1 MYRTQCTIWWALKII
16 FPVQLIFH
24 SRFKF
29 PSLRKEQ
36 CLSLTGLGSTLTYVF
51 PFRALI
57 SFYPIIKTFVYFHLS
72 NYKLSE
78 IGDTCHGLSRTKQLL
93 KYVPLD
99 YPKIK
104 LTSKMYWDACDL
116 FLSAMQMQ
124 RPGEISWVEEEKLP
138 SWRKNRTGC
147 EKGHTGMRH
156 LTILP
161 QVRSVLASKRI
172 PFLVIQWK
180 IAIILLYQKTP
191 TPGLWFSSVLHP
203 ADVWHVILE

>member
-116 FLSAMQMQ
+116 FF
-124 RPGEISWVEEEKLP
+124 WVQCRCRGLERYPE
-138 SWRKNRTGC
+138 WRR
-147 EKGHTGMRH
+147 
-156 LTILP
+156 
-161 QVRSVLASKRI
+161 RS
-172 PFLVIQWK
+172 FLVEGRTEQDVRKAIQGWDTSQFCLRSDLFLQAK
-180 IAIILLYQKTP
+180 GFP
-191 TPGLWFSSVLHP
+191 S
-203 ADVWHVILE
+203 